1 MNRLILVRH
10 GGSTG
15 NENADFYNYADSA
28 VCLTTNGIEQAL
40 STAAVLDDIDPT
52 WMKPG
57 NFNLEVFASEYGR
70 AQQTCRVCLDQ
81 MGLLSVA
88 PRISPLL
95 NERNYGTTYLPA
107 MDTDPNCDANASES
121 SHEARPR
128 ARRWLALAEAML
140 PRADVLA
147 FSHMGLIRALIAEI
161 LGLSDA
167 AMMETTVNNGEA
179 FLFVRTVSADGGSA
193 WAQQTLPPHVLPRN
207 ASLIETVKDPGPPK

>member
-15 NENADFYNYADSA
+15 NENADFYSYSDSA

-57 NFNLEVFASEYGR
+57 NFNLEVFASEYTR
-70 AQQTCRVCLDQ
+70 AQQTCRICLDQ

-88 PRISPLL
+88 PRISPPL
-95 NERNYGTTYLPA
+95 NERNYGTSYLPA
-107 MDTDPNCDANASES
+107 MDSDPDCTANSSES
-121 SHEARPR
+121 SRQARPR
-128 ARRWLALAEAML
+128 ARGWLASIEPIL

-147 FSHMGLIRALIAEI
+147 FSHMGLIRALIAEL

-167 AMMETTVNNGEA
+167 EMMTTTVDNGEA
-179 FLFVRTVSADGGSA
+179 FLFLRTVSADGASI
-193 WAQQTLPPHVLPRN
+193 WAQQSLPAHVLPKD
-207 ASLIETVKDPGPPK
+207 ASFIKTVPGVTA